1 MPISGS
7 TNSIFVP
14 TSFGTNAFNLKSKG
28 DSIFFKI
35 FDGSSIETVDLNRD
49 KITIKNH
56 FFKTGEK
63 LTYRI
68 EEGGEKIGIS
78 PSSPGNTL
86 STTFLPDEVYPLVI
100 DSDNISLAFS
110 PSLAESGQVIDLTS
124 VGIGTF
130 QSLEVEK
137 QNTKCLISI
146 DNIIQS
152 PVSVAATVGILD
164 FTSSSLTLDSLD
176 NIKIGTTLR
185 VSNELVKVTRIIFE
199 DSRVSILRGEQY
211 LGTEKEDFTPSTTM
225 AEVMSGQYN
234 IVKDVIYF
242 TDAPFEG
249 IRLKFDIPTSDLN
262 YENNSFNL
270 FDSGIET
277 GSLISISS
285 QNPPDG
291 LEKSTRFFAIKN
303 FENNFS
309 FAETFTKAISGEKI
323 EFQNLG
329 GIDPTSKVEDIELTF
344 IDISGGSSF
353 SGRAF
358 LRSDYSGNAVFDDF
372 SEEFNGITTSFEL
385 KESGIS
391 TVGIKSENGIVLIN
405 NLFQF
410 PGFDESFSFD
420 DDSGSSTNIV
430 FTGISSANG
439 FTTSKDY
446 DVNIRGLPRNGI
458 IVAYGTSNGTNY
470 QPQRSAVL
478 SVTGVIE
485 DANGNFIV
493 DSDNIGIAFSGSG
506 YRDVPGSTTSI
517 FFEDK
522 FGNRISGIGTAIIE
536 NGNVTSV
543 SMSVGSTFTTLEDEP
558 IVKIDPPIP
567 YSNLEFSGSTNGVGA
582 RVSLKINDD
591 GTISNLIL
599 TNPGYGYTVGEVL
612 TIPSIVGT
620 STQISSEEIE
630 FTVERVEKDKFSA
643 WNIGIL
649 RKLDD
654 LGPLSNGVRRTFNIK
669 ENGELLSL
677 ESSPGS
683 DIEIS
688 QNVLVF
694 VNDVLQ
700 IPNDSYSFEGGTQI
714 IFSEAPPEGS
724 TIKIY
729 FYAGSEND
737 TSIVNVIPP
746 IEIGDNVKVKK
757 NFEENPQTQLK
768 RTVKRIISSDI
779 LKTEIYSDKGLSFDA
794 ATFRP
799 VDLTP
804 QKRDI
809 LVGGEKISK
818 SRESLNSKID
828 IFELQVITTGTFV
841 GVNTNTVG
849 IDTTSIEIGD
859 YIESVY
865 TGIGITISSISTGE
879 VGLSTNS
886 NSDPGTNTVNCSIF
900 RKL

>member
-1 MPISGS
+1 MPVSGS
-7 TNSIFVP
+7 TNSVLIP

-124 VGIGTF
+124 VGIGTI
-130 QSLEVEK
+130 QSFEAEK

-146 DNIIQS
+146 DNVIQS
-152 PVSVAATVGILD
+152 PVAVASTVGILD

-185 VSNELVKVTRIIFE
+185 VSNELVKVTKIDFSDKI
-199 DSRVSILRGEQY
+199 VSILRGPAY
-211 LGTEKEDFTPSTTM
+211 LGTQKEDFTPQTTV
-225 AEVMSGQYN
+225 ASILSGQYN
-234 IVKDVIYF
+234 IIKDVIYF

-249 IRLKFDIPTSDLN
+249 IKKKFIILASELN
-262 YENNSFNL
+262 FEDNSFNI

-277 GSLISISS
+277 GLFLRISS

-291 LEKSTRFFAIKN
+291 LEESTTYFAIKN
-303 FENNFS
+303 SENNFS
-309 FAETFTKAISGEKI
+309 FAKTFTNANLGEKVNFT
-323 EFQNLG
+323 EFG
-329 GIDPTSKVEDIELTF
+329 GIDPTSPVEDIELTV
-344 IDISGGSSF
+344 IDISGQSSF

-358 LRSDYSGNAVFDDF
+358 LRSDYRGNAVFDDF
-372 SEEFNGITTSFEL
+372 SEEFNGISTSFEL

-410 PGFDESFSFD
+410 PGFDESFSFEE
-420 DDSGSSTNIV
+420 SGSSTNLV

-458 IVAYGTSNGTNY
+458 IVSYGTSGGTEY
-470 QPQRSAVL
+470 QPQVPASL
-478 SVTGVIE
+478 NITEIIE
-485 DANGNFIV
+485 DSNGNFIV

-506 YRDVPGSTTSI
+506 YRNVPGSVTSV

-522 FGNRISGIGTAIIE
+522 YGNRLSGLGTAIIE
-536 NGNVTSV
+536 NGSVTSV
-543 SMSVGSTFTTLEDEP
+543 SMSLGSTFTTLEDEP

-677 ESSPGS
+677 ESNPGS

-886 NSDPGTNTVNCSIF
+886 TSDPGTNTVNCSIF

>member
-1 MPISGS
+1 MPLSGS

-14 TSFGTNAFNLKSKG
+14 TSFGTNAFNLKSKN

-35 FDGSSIETVDLNRD
+35 FDGSSIETVDLSKD
-49 KITIKNH
+49 IITIKNH

-124 VGIGTF
+124 VGIGTI

-211 LGTEKEDFTPSTTM
+211 LGTEKEDFTTSTTM

-344 IDISGGSSF
+344 IDISGGSTF

-391 TVGIKSENGIVLIN
+391 TIGISSENGIVLIN

-420 DDSGSSTNIV
+420 ESGSSTNIV

-458 IVAYGTSNGTNY
+458 IVSYGTSNGTNY

-485 DANGNFIV
+485 DVNGNFIV

-506 YRDVPGSTTSI
+506 YRDVPGSVTSI

-522 FGNRISGIGTAIIE
+522 FGNKVSGSGTATIQ
-536 NGNVTSV
+536 NGNVTGINIGQ
-543 SMSVGSTFTTLEDEP
+543 GSTFTSLEDEP

-567 YSNLEFSGSTNGVGA
+567 YSNLELSGSTNGVGA

-630 FTVERVEKDKFSA
+630 FTVERVEKDNFSA

-654 LGPLSNGVRRTFNIK
+654 LGSLANGVRRTFNIK

-677 ESSPGS
+677 ESTPGS
-683 DIEIS
+683 NIEIS

-700 IPNDSYSFEGGTQI
+700 IPDESYFFEGGTQI

-724 TIKIY
+724 SVKIY

-737 TSIVNVIPP
+737 TSIVNIIPP

-757 NFEENPQTQLK
+757 NLEENPQTQLK
-768 RTVKRIISSDI
+768 RTTKRIIASDI
-779 LKTEIYSDKGLSFDA
+779 LKTEIYSNKGLSFDS

-828 IFELQVITTGTFV
+828 IFQLQVNIPGTFV
-841 GVNTNTVG
+841 GLNTDTVG
-849 IDTTSIEIGD
+849 IDTTSIQIGD

-865 TGIGITISSISTGE
+865 TEGITVTSISVGE
-879 VGLSTNS
+879 VGLSINS
-886 NSDPGTNTVNCSIF
+886 TSNAGTNIVNCSIF

>member
-1 MPISGS
+1 MPVSGS
-7 TNSIFVP
+7 TNSVFVP

-28 DSIFFKI
+28 DPIFFKI
-35 FDGSSIETVDLNRD
+35 FDGSSIETVDLSRD
-49 KITIKNH
+49 TITIKNH

-63 LTYRI
+63 LTYSI
-68 EEGGEKIGIS
+68 EEGGERLGIS

-86 STTFLPDEVYPLVI
+86 STTFLPDEVYPLVL
-100 DSDNISLAFS
+100 DSDTISLAFS
-110 PSLAESGQVIDLTS
+110 SSLAESGQVIDLTS
-124 VGIGTF
+124 VGVGTI

-137 QNTKCLISI
+137 QNTKCLITI

-152 PVSVAATVGILD
+152 PVSIAATVGILD

-176 NIKIGTTLR
+176 NIKLGTTLK
-185 VSNELVKVTRIIFE
+185 VSDELVKVTKIDFE
-199 DSRVSILRGEQY
+199 DNRVSILRGPQY
-211 LGTEKEDFTPSTTM
+211 LGTEKEDFTSSTTM
-225 AEVMSGQYN
+225 AKVMSGQYN

-242 TDAPFEG
+242 TEAPFEG
-249 IRLKFDIPTSDLN
+249 TRLKFDIPTSDLN

-277 GSLISISS
+277 GDLLSISS

-291 LEKSTRFFAIKN
+291 LELSTRFFAIKN
-303 FENNFS
+303 SENNFS
-309 FAETFTKAISGEKI
+309 FAETFTQAISGEKI
-323 EFQNLG
+323 EFQDLG

-344 IDISGGSSF
+344 IDISGGSTF

-391 TVGIKSENGIVLIN
+391 TVGIASDNGIVLIN

-410 PGFDESFSFD
+410 PGFEESFNFD
-420 DDSGSSTNIV
+420 QTGSSTNIV

-478 SVTGVIE
+478 SVTGVVE

-506 YRDVPGSTTSI
+506 YRDVPGSVTSV

-522 FGNRISGIGTAIIE
+522 FGNKFPGFGTAIIE
-536 NGNVTSV
+536 NGNVTSI
-543 SMSVGSTFTTLEDEP
+543 SMGVGATFSALEDEP
-558 IVKIDPPIP
+558 TVKIDPPIP
-567 YSNLEFSGSTNGVGA
+567 YSNLELSGSTNGVGA
-582 RVSLKINDD
+582 RVSLEVNDD
-591 GTISNLIL
+591 GTISNLIV

-612 TIPSIVGT
+612 TIPSIVGA
-620 STQISSEEIE
+620 SNQISSEEIE
-630 FTVERVEKDKFSA
+630 FKVERVEKDKFSA

-654 LGPLSNGVRRTFNIK
+654 LGSLANGVRRTFNIK

-677 ESSPGS
+677 ESNPGS

-700 IPNDSYSFEGGTQI
+700 IPDVSYSFEGGTQI

-724 TIKIY
+724 SVKIY
-729 FYAGSEND
+729 FYAGSEGD

-757 NFEENPQTQLK
+757 NLEENPQTQLK
-768 RTVKRIISSDI
+768 RTAKRIIASDI
-779 LKTEIYSDKGLSFDA
+779 LKTEIYSDRGLSFDA

-828 IFELQVITTGTFV
+828 IFQLQVITPGTFV
-841 GVNTNTVG
+841 GINTDTVG
-849 IDTTSIEIGD
+849 IDTTFIEVGD

-865 TGIGITISSISTGE
+865 TEGITVTSISVGE

-886 NSDPGTNTVNCSIF
+886 TSISGTNIVNCSIF